1 MTTGSD
7 VTLAEIARAAEVI
20 KSTADPTA
28 EVIWGHVIDDEV
40 GDAIRLTL
48 IATGFPES
56 KAKPAPVVEKSRKEV
71 PSPSV
76 RTIFSFAVSLSS
88 PLGGFLWDSVL
99 PIH

>member
-1 MTTGSD
+1 MS
-7 VTLAEIARAAEVI
+7 
-20 KSTADPTA
+20 
-28 EVIWGHVIDDEV
+28 VIDDEV

-76 RTIFSFAVSLSS
+76 RTISSLFSSRKNE
-88 PLGGFLWDSVL
+88 GNGFEETRLQAPGKEKTDLFRGVPKTAYDL
-99 PIH
+99 PAIYRKRQQE